1 MGWSYSKVHLEL
13 LFTFKI
19 SRNSS
24 DFKTNYIIQY
34 EYNGFVGLGE
44 CAPNVRY
51 GESLELVEEQLQEF
65 VAQQL
70 CFNSIVALNGFLATY
85 GVFQSVKN
93 AIETC
98 FLDYWAKMKDVKVS
112 ELLSIET
119 ARPMLT
125 MFTIPILELDK
136 IRSFYET
143 YGLSKFSQIKL
154 KINKETAI
162 ENITEVSNI
171 IGNRELFVD
180 ANESFESLSEYLRF
194 EERVSSLPITFMEQP
209 FPADHMDDYVRL
221 KPISKFPVFGDESI
235 ISNLDM
241 KLVSAQFH
249 GINVKMMK
257 TGGFVEA
264 VRILKDARNLGL
276 KTMVGCMVETSLG
289 ISHAF
294 ELNSL
299 ADYLDLDSFMYIK
312 DEPFKLLR
320 LESGVI
326 DKS

>member
-70 CFNSIVALNGFLATY
+70 CFNSIVSLNGFLETY
-85 GVFQSVKN
+85 EAFQSVKN

-98 FLDYWAKMKDVKVS
+98 FLDYWVKLKDVKVS
-112 ELLSIET
+112 ELLSIDT

-125 MFTIPILELDK
+125 MFTIPILERDK

-143 YGLSKFSQIKL
+143 YGLSKFNQIKL

-180 ANESFESLSEYLRF
+180 ANESFESLSEYLHF